1 VLLRKEGGPE
11 AADAAL
17 ARVMVDAHAHLARA
31 AAGEPFI
38 PRFHLTDPIFTADA
52 APHLPGDG
60 GKSMGL
66 PALEATK
73 FASGAQFME
82 FAPCVLSEGYTGVD
96 AGITGL
102 AINPALVSISAAL
115 AANEIVGVNL
125 NPNLI
130 FLSALGSQV
139 NPQGFNVQVGRY
151 GGGLTRV
158 GSGRGQH
165 TRGRANPAPP
175 PPHPFAQP
183 ALLYVGPIG
192 VNVQPQGANIQ
203 PTSIAVSPVGVGV
216 QPVGRLIAPA
226 RKVIAPVHI
235 AYGPVKED
243 TLEGS
248 GVPNPLIDLAE
259 EAREAAAG

>member
-1 VLLRKEGGPE
+1 MLLRKEGGPE

-175 PPHPFAQP
+175 PPTLSPSPPCSTSAPSGSTSNPRAPTFSPRRSWCRLSASGCNRSGGSSRP
-183 ALLYVGPIG
+183 RAKSSPRCTSRTGPSRRTRWRG
-192 VNVQPQGANIQ
+192 RAC
-203 PTSIAVSPVGVGV
+203 PT
-216 QPVGRLIAPA
+216 R
-226 RKVIAPVHI
+226 
-235 AYGPVKED
+235 
-243 TLEGS
+243 
-248 GVPNPLIDLAE
+248 
-259 EAREAAAG
+259 

>member
-1 VLLRKEGGPE
+1 MLLRKEGGPE

-165 TRGRANPAPP
+165 TRGRAPTPP
-175 PPHPFAQP
+175 PP
-183 ALLYVGPIG
+183 
-192 VNVQPQGANIQ
+192 
-203 PTSIAVSPVGVGV
+203 PTLSPSPPCSTSAPSGSTSNPRAPTFSPRRSRCRLSASGCNRSGGSSR
-216 QPVGRLIAPA
+216 PRAKSSPRCTWRTGLSRRTRWRGRACPT
-226 RKVIAPVHI
+226 R
-235 AYGPVKED
+235 
-243 TLEGS
+243 
-248 GVPNPLIDLAE
+248 
-259 EAREAAAG
+259 